1 MPYDPDKH
9 HRRSI
14 RLDGYDYAQ
23 EGAYFITICTHHR
36 EELFGEVQDGAMLLN
51 AYGHLVT
58 EHWQR
63 LSEFH
68 PHLAQDEFVVM
79 PNHLHGILIL
89 HETANLSKPISEIIG
104 RFKSFTTKAINQQ
117 RRTTGTAVWQRNY
130 YEQVIRGEVM
140 LNAIREYIMQNP
152 AKWSQDTENVA
163 RIQLT

>member
-36 EELFGEVQDGAMLLN
+36 EELFGEVQDGAMILN
-51 AYGHLVT
+51 AYGQRVA
-58 EHWQR
+58 EDWQR
-63 LSEFH
+63 LSEFY
-68 PHLAQDEFVVM
+68 PNLVQDEFVVM

-117 RRTTGTAVWQRNY
+117 RRTTGTAGWQRNY
-130 YEQVIRGEVM
+130 FEQVIRGAGM
-140 LNAIREYIMQNP
+140 INAPREY
-152 AKWSQDTENVA
+152 
-163 RIQLT
+163 RIQDPPHC